1 MSLARPSEHSRP
13 TDLGGFGCAIA
24 ASGGVA
30 RVTLTGELDLLTATE
45 FAAALSTA
53 IHDSVLVI
61 VDLSGLT
68 FIDSSGLHAILT
80 AHAHVRGSDRRLVL
94 IPGPRQVQRLFE
106 ITGIEER
113 FEFVA
118 DSDGL
123 ERQPQGTTLCL

>member
-1 MSLARPSEHSRP
+1 MSLTKPSKHSRP
-13 TDLGGFGCAIA
+13 TELGGFTCAIA

-30 RVTLTGELDLLTATE
+30 RVTLTGELDMLTATE
-45 FAAALSTA
+45 FAEALSTA

-80 AHAHVRGSDRRLVL
+80 AHAHVRGSDCRLVL
-94 IPGPRQVQRLFE
+94 IPGPRQVQRTFE

-123 ERQPQGTTLCL
+123 GRQPPGTTPCP